1 MNNDL
6 DSLMLDAL
14 RRGILLSKKGS
25 AVVKESTNLNHL
37 RASICKNGPQLS
49 RENGMKVLCA
59 ISTIAGIDAI
69 GAFNNGCSVDI
80 SRWSLEQLTK
90 LNDVIQFVSK

>member
-1 MNNDL
+1 MNVDL
-6 DSLMLDAL
+6 DSLMIDAL
-14 RRGILLSKKGS
+14 RRGILLSHGKPHVIEENVS
-25 AVVKESTNLNHL
+25 INQL

-80 SRWSLEQLTK
+80 SYWTREQLIK
-90 LNDVIQFVSK
+90 LNDVIRFVSK